1 MFPNITEMI
10 KSVTYS
16 NLIHFT
22 VFSFSEKKKRRKGR
36 SRIEEG
42 RENREGKIRKKG
54 GRREKEKL
62 WLPQHS

>member
-22 VFSFSEKKKRRKGR
+22 VFSFSEKK
-36 SRIEEG
+36 
-42 RENREGKIRKKG
+42 
-54 GRREKEKL
+54 EKER
-62 WLPQHS
+62 QE